1 MGGIG
6 FLAIFI
12 AFPVALIL
20 LGLLL
25 WGIIRCTGPEAGASH
40 HPIGDEGAVGEG
52 VGHESASASG
62 VSS

>member
-40 HPIGDEGAVGEG
+40 HPIGDEGSVGEG
-52 VGHESASASG
+52 VGHESTSASG